1 MCIPADCEKQLYNYA
16 ITVTCSPDVT
26 LTAEVED
33 QEQLHEDTIAGIVP
47 VGIFDITITTKSKP
61 PIISFKHN
69 IIREFLVAKYLYSL
83 LKESVSNNTTD
94 STDSL
99 IRKLKEVPM
108 NVAIQKFFIES
119 ISKDENNSEILH
131 KKLLDILITVKEDT
145 SLATKLLEILLLP
158 GNSLCGTNEKKLN
171 LTNLHAQNLYL
182 WNCVLQNLDLRNS
195 FIDGF
200 QLINADLID
209 INFQGATIRN
219 LQLCSDI
226 PIVDSTCWHEGRTY
240 RVVLLLDNGQLLQ
253 YSIRDQFDSEHIQVQ
268 LIGKARRDMFDGVFH
283 LNSNLYLFQKKRIY
297 SSQSIK
303 LYELNSNCRI
313 LKIEPM
319 NSSWSYLVDV
329 DGVAYALFF
338 NDNRFDCCCIGQS
351 NTINIDSFCFISN
364 DVFAYNQEGRLIL
377 QNHKQKITV
386 PNPTDEISCFCGCT
400 IDSDLIKLYL
410 LSEDSVI
417 ILKITNFEETVVE
430 KKLPIKMVSKFFK
443 HVKPLNDW
451 VLLSTDESSA
461 YLIKLHESK
470 CEVVELT
477 SGVKCNGLM
486 LGDGENEKR
495 VEDDESYELLRLMN
509 S

>member
-1 MCIPADCEKQLYNYA
+1 
-16 ITVTCSPDVT
+16 
-26 LTAEVED
+26 
-33 QEQLHEDTIAGIVP
+33 
-47 VGIFDITITTKSKP
+47 
-61 PIISFKHN
+61 
-69 IIREFLVAKYLYSL
+69 
-83 LKESVSNNTTD
+83 
-94 STDSL
+94 
-99 IRKLKEVPM
+99 
-108 NVAIQKFFIES
+108 
-119 ISKDENNSEILH
+119 
-131 KKLLDILITVKEDT
+131 
-145 SLATKLLEILLLP
+145 
-158 GNSLCGTNEKKLN
+158 
-171 LTNLHAQNLYL
+171 
-182 WNCVLQNLDLRNS
+182 
-195 FIDGF
+195 
-200 QLINADLID
+200 
-209 INFQGATIRN
+209 
-219 LQLCSDI
+219 
-226 PIVDSTCWHEGRTY
+226 
-240 RVVLLLDNGQLLQ
+240 
-253 YSIRDQFDSEHIQVQ
+253 
-268 LIGKARRDMFDGVFH
+268 
-283 LNSNLYLFQKKRIY
+283 
-297 SSQSIK
+297 
-303 LYELNSNCRI
+303 
-313 LKIEPM
+313 M